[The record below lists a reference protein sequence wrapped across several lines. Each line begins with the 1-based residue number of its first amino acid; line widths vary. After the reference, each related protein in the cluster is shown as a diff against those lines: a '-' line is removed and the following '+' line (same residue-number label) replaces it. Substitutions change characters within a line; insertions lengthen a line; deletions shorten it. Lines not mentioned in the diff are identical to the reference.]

1 MNPSTYEI
9 AISIIVATLLFL
21 LLAGFIFAFFIIFQ
35 KRRKEY
41 LAEKLNLQNTFQQE
55 LLKTRLE
62 IQEQTFQNISQEIHD
77 NIGQTL
83 SFVKLNINTVSF
95 DLISDLD
102 KEKLNE
108 SKNLLTKV
116 IQDLRDLSKT
126 LNTDFI
132 KEIGLVKAIEQQLQ
146 MLQKSG
152 VYKTDLLVTGE
163 AFEIS
168 LQFKLVLFRV
178 VQEVLNNIV
187 KHANASSIN
196 ISINYQ
202 HDMLMIV
209 IKDNGKGFDLKE
221 LESNKGIG
229 FRNMVNRM
237 RLING
242 LIKVN
247 SVAEKG
253 SSVTIELLK

>member
-1 MNPSTYEI
+1 MNPSTHET

-21 LLAGFIFAFFIIFQ
+21 LLAGFIIAFFIIFQ

-41 LAEKLNLQNTFQQE
+41 LAEKINLQNNFQQE
-55 LLKTRLE
+55 LLKTQLE

-83 SFVKLNINTVSF
+83 SFIKLNINTVSYEV
-95 DLISDLD
+95 SGPD
-102 KEKLNE
+102 KEKLTE

-146 MLQKSG
+146 ILQKTG
-152 VYKTDLLVTGE
+152 VYKTELMVTGE
-163 AFEIS
+163 AFELS
-168 LQFKLVLFRV
+168 LHFNLVVFRV
-178 VQEVLNNIV
+178 VQEALNNAV
-187 KHANASSIN
+187 KHAEASSIN

-202 HDMLMIV
+202 SDELVIIV
-209 IKDNGKGFDLKE
+209 KDNGKGCDIEE

-237 RLING
+237 QLIKG
-242 LIKVN
+242 SVKVN
-247 SVAEKG
+247 SISEKG
-253 SSVTIELLK
+253 TSIIIQLLK

>member
-21 LLAGFIFAFFIIFQ
+21 LLGGFIFAFFIIFQ
-35 KRRKEY
+35 KRRREY

-55 LLKTRLE
+55 LLKTQLE

-83 SFVKLNINTVSF
+83 SFIKLNINMVSSE
-95 DLISDLD
+95 ISDPD

-108 SKNLLTKV
+108 SKVLLTKV
-116 IQDLRDLSKT
+116 IQDLRNLSKA

-146 MLQKSG
+146 ILQKSG

-196 ISINYQ
+196 ISINYK

-209 IKDNGKGFDLKE
+209 INDNGRGFDLKE

-229 FRNMVNRM
+229 FRNMMNRM
-237 RLING
+237 QLING

-247 SVAEKG
+247 SEVEKG
-253 SSVTIELLK
+253 SSVTIELLR

>member
-1 MNPSTYEI
+1 MNASTYEI
-9 AISIIVATLLFL
+9 ATSIIVVTLLFL
-21 LLAGFIFAFFIIFQ
+21 LLAGFIIEFFIIFQ

-41 LAEKLNLQNTFQQE
+41 LVEKLNLQNTFQQE
-55 LLKTRLE
+55 LLKTKLE

-83 SFVKLNINTVSF
+83 SFIKLNINTVSY
-95 DLISDLD
+95 DISDPD

-146 MLQKSG
+146 ILQKSG
-152 VYKTDLLVTGE
+152 VYKTQLMVTGE
-163 AFEIS
+163 AFELS
-168 LQFKLVLFRV
+168 LQLKLVVFRV
-178 VQEVLNNIV
+178 VQEALNNAV
-187 KHANASSIN
+187 KHSDASSLN
-196 ISINYQ
+196 VSINYQ
-202 HDMLMIV
+202 SEKLV
-209 IKDNGKGFDLKE
+209 ITVNDNGKGFDIKE

-237 RLING
+237 QLIKG
-242 LIKVN
+242 SVKVN
-247 SVAEKG
+247 STSGKG
-253 SSVTIELLK
+253 TSVIIQLLK